1 MFATFDSG
9 LSRKNNFNTAIDV
22 SKRPQISKSMR
33 TNDVRTVKIQTPKVK
48 EPFITT
54 DLDIYQQPLLT
65 KYTPYHHN
73 FAIDSFSSLP
83 NAPLLQKNEHF
94 NNSLSTSSL
103 MVPFFGPRLTQDMSG
118 TQMPND
124 YRTNKLSRFPCS
136 LV

>member
-9 LSRKNNFNTAIDV
+9 LSRNNNFNTAIDV

-73 FAIDSFSSLP
+73 FAIDRFSSLP
-83 NAPLLQKNEHF
+83 NAPLLQKNENF
-94 NNSLSTSSL
+94 NKSVIILCN
-103 MVPFFGPRLTQDMSG
+103 PFFYHSFFIRSCW
-118 TQMPND
+118 
-124 YRTNKLSRFPCS
+124 FFS
-136 LV
+136 LKIN